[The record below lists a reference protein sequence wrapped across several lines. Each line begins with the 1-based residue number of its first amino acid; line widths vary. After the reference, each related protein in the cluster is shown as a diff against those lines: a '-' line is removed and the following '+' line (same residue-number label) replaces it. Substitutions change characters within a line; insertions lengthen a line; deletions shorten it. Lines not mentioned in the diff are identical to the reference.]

1 MTDDIQET
9 LTYRPSIS
17 PKTPKSAPS
26 IRKGFLFGFILT
38 IGLSGMQVG
47 FSYNIQLYL
56 STILVPILW
65 HDKDPTEIADTKG
78 FFQKM
83 NIVCSVAQVIGALSI
98 GLFTRHGKRKCVL
111 VANAVLMAGAVLT
124 FWKS

>member
-9 LTYRPSIS
+9 LTHHSTLSSKP
-17 PKTPKSAPS
+17 PKSAPS

-47 FSYNIQLYL
+47 FSYNIQVYL

-65 HDKDPTEIADTKG
+65 HDKDSTEIADTKR

-83 NIVCSVAQVIGALSI
+83 NIVCSVAQVIGSLSI
-98 GLFTRHGKRKCVL
+98 ALFTRHGKRKCLL
-111 VANAVLMAGAVLT
+111 VANMVLMVGSVLT
-124 FWKS
+124 FWKT